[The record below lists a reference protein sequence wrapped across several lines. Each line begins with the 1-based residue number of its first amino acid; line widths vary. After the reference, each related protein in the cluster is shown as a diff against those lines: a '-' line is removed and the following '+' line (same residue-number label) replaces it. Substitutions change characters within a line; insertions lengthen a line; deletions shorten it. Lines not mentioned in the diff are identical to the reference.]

1 MLRVASLLACALPL
15 ARSAQTHVYVNWGN
29 ESTSVVVTWT
39 DADPGSVVDVVQW
52 SLSPAFANAQ
62 TTPPGAL
69 TNYSTPAGGKGIF
82 GPLPAYDS
90 GTIHRATLTG
100 VPATGA
106 RVFYRIGSA
115 LNGWGFVGNFTSHPG
130 VGANVP
136 VRVLVLADHD
146 VDCYTDVT
154 GKVCDPAAVVAA
166 VAAPAVRDTITGGAI
181 ILGDL
186 AYANGN
192 QSHWDYWQDLFA
204 PLTARL
210 VRRPAREAALRL
222 DGGDSFPPHPPPPCD
237 DAACLPWQ
245 TQATTSRKNLRALT
259 SSSPS
264 RRASAACPTAR
275 AAPRR
280 ARSSTRTR

>member
-1 MLRVASLLACALPL
+1 MLRVAPLLACALPL
-15 ARSAQTHVYVNWGN
+15 AHAVQTHVYVNWGN
-29 ESTSVVVTWT
+29 ESSSVVVTWA
-39 DADPGSVVDVVQW
+39 DPDPGSVVDVVQW

-90 GTIHRATLTG
+90 GTSHRATLTG

-106 RVFYRIGSA
+106 RIFYRIGSP

-130 VGANVP
+130 VGADVP
-136 VRVLVLADHD
+136 VRLLVLADHD
-146 VDCYTDVT
+146 VDCYTEVT

-204 PLTARL
+204 PLTARF
-210 VRRPAREAALRL
+210 VRRRAQTPCCKPMRRPLIPTPRL
-222 DGGDSFPPHPPPPCD
+222 P
-237 DAACLPWQ
+237 
-245 TQATTSRKNLRALT
+245 ATTQPAYHGK
-259 SSSPS
+259 
-264 RRASAACPTAR
+264 RRQP
-275 AAPRR
+275 R
-280 ARSSTRTR
+280 ARKIGGR